1 MKAEVNGR
9 QIELEPNSKPYL
21 LKRLIADGFDTVL
34 IFLLFSLA
42 VTLLMKTPLARAYH
56 ENMESCR
63 AIESAAVERYGGDAE
78 EISRA
83 LSENDEYSVK
93 RLAANLHA
101 YLIKAGAGFAAE
113 LLILLAVPLM
123 NPGRETPGK
132 LMCGIMPFNEKRHS
146 RVTAAQIIYRFVF
159 VLLIDSLLL
168 YLVTGVL
175 TFLLVPLLRLTEML
189 LNGKKNKTL
198 CDLITG
204 VTIIEKLSYDGIN
217 KLRGG

>member
-9 QIELEPNSKPYL
+9 QIELEPNSKPFL
-21 LKRLIADGFDTVL
+21 LKRLLADGFDTVL
-34 IFLLFSLA
+34 IFMLFAVLTMLLIR
-42 VTLLMKTPLARAYH
+42 TPVAGTYRAHFERYT
-56 ENMESCR
+56 
-63 AIESAAVERYGGDAE
+63 AIERATAEQYSGDTDAVSAALSKNAE
-78 EISRA
+78 YN
-83 LSENDEYSVK
+83 SE
-93 RLAANLHA
+93 LFAANLHG
-101 YLIKAGAGFAAE
+101 YLIKAAAGFIAE
-113 LLILLAVPLM
+113 ALVLLAIPLL

-159 VLLIDSLLL
+159 VFLIDSLLL